1 MEDNMPTRD
10 IIAENQTAA
19 AISKLRRGE
28 ADDALRD
35 EVQAATLSTMQKMLE
50 ELAGLK
56 SSMWSKNDLKTL
68 IDEEQ
73 SRHCDHCPTREWVD
87 GEISRRKLA
96 QPEPEKPH
104 WFIEIIKSESLR
116 YFILIALLVYAL
128 IYVKSGIEGVEAVK
142 EGVTHTVTGGVR

>member
-56 SSMWSKNDLKTL
+56 SGMWSKNDLKTL
-68 IDEEQ
+68 IDETTNWP
-73 SRHCDHCPTREWVD
+73 DH
-87 GEISRRKLA
+87 
-96 QPEPEKPH
+96 
-104 WFIEIIKSESLR
+104 LR
-116 YFILIALLVYAL
+116 PAACSALLSAIRQQIKIKPCTQLAFDVLGAL
-128 IYVKSGIEGVEAVK
+128 
-142 EGVTHTVTGGVR
+142 VRDPNMNSSELNKFFAN

>member
-1 MEDNMPTRD
+1 MAERD

-50 ELAGLK
+50 ELADLK
-56 SSMWSKNDLKTL
+56 SSMWSKQDLKNL

-73 SRHCDHCPTREWVD
+73 SRHCDHCPTKRWVE
-87 GEISRRKLA
+87 GEMARLKQKA
-96 QPEPEKPH
+96 DAEKSKGN
-104 WFIEIIKSESLR
+104 WFVEVIRSESLR
-116 YFILIALLVYAL
+116 YFLLIALLVFAL
-128 IYVKSGIEGVEAVK
+128 IYIKGGVECVEAAK
-142 EGVTHTVTGGVR
+142 EGVTHMATGGIK

>member
-1 MEDNMPTRD
+1 MAERD

-50 ELAGLK
+50 ELADLK
-56 SSMWSKNDLKTL
+56 SSMWSKQDLKNL

-73 SRHCDHCPTREWVD
+73 SRHCDHCPTKRWVE
-87 GEISRRKLA
+87 GEMARLKQKA
-96 QPEPEKPH
+96 DAEKTKGN
-104 WFIEIIKSESLR
+104 WFVEVIRSESLR
-116 YFILIALLVYAL
+116 YFLLIALLVFAL
-128 IYVKSGIEGVEAVK
+128 IYIKGGVECVEAAK
-142 EGVTHTVTGGVR
+142 EGVTHMATGGIK

>member
-1 MEDNMPTRD
+1 MAERD

-50 ELAGLK
+50 ELADLK
-56 SSMWSKNDLKTL
+56 SSMWSKQDLKNL

-73 SRHCDHCPTREWVD
+73 SRHCDHCPTKRWVE
-87 GEISRRKLA
+87 GEVARLKQKA
-96 QPEPEKPH
+96 DAEKSKGN
-104 WFIEIIKSESLR
+104 WFVEVIRSESLR
-116 YFILIALLVYAL
+116 YFLLIALLVFAL
-128 IYVKSGIEGVEAVK
+128 IYIKGGVECVEAAK
-142 EGVTHTVTGGVR
+142 EGVTHMTTGGLK

>member
-50 ELAGLK
+50 ELADLK

-73 SRHCDHCPTREWVD
+73 SRHCDHCPTRKWVD
-87 GEISRRKLA
+87 GEISRMKLA
-96 QPEPEKPH
+96 QQKPEKSH
-104 WFIEIIKSESLR
+104 WFTEIIKSESLR

-128 IYVKSGIEGVEAVK
+128 IYVKTGIEGVEAVK
-142 EGVTHTVTGGVR
+142 EGVTHTMTGGVK

>member
-87 GEISRRKLA
+87 GEISRIKLA
-96 QPEPEKPH
+96 QQKLEKPH
-104 WFIEIIKSESLR
+104 WFTEIIKSESLR
-116 YFILIALLVYAL
+116 YFILVALLVYAL

-142 EGVTHTVTGGVR
+142 KGVTHTMTGGVK

>member
-1 MEDNMPTRD
+1 MAERD

-50 ELAGLK
+50 ELADLK
-56 SSMWSKNDLKTL
+56 SSMWSKQDLKTL

-73 SRHCDHCPTREWVD
+73 SRHCDHCPTKKWVD
-87 GEISRRKLA
+87 GEIARLKAA
-96 QPEPEKPH
+96 QAPKH
-104 WFIEIIKSESLR
+104 DKANWFVEVVRSESLR
-116 YFILIALLVYAL
+116 YFLLIALLVYAL
-128 IYVKSGIEGVEAVK
+128 IYIKGGVECVEAAK
-142 EGVTHTVTGGVR
+142 EGVTHMTTGGLK

>member
-1 MEDNMPTRD
+1 MAERD

-50 ELAGLK
+50 ELADLK
-56 SSMWSKNDLKTL
+56 SSMWTKQDLKVL

-73 SRHCDHCPTREWVD
+73 SRHCDHCPTKRWVD
-87 GEISRRKLA
+87 GEIAKLKSRQTKSDRSN
-96 QPEPEKPH
+96 
-104 WFIEIIKSESLR
+104 WFIELIRSESFR
-116 YFILIALLVYAL
+116 YFLLVAILVFAL
-128 IYVKSGIEGVEAVK
+128 IYIKGGVECVEAAK
-142 EGVTHTVTGGVR
+142 EGVTHMTTGGLK

>member
-1 MEDNMPTRD
+1 MEDNLPTRD

-56 SSMWSKNDLKTL
+56 SGMWSKNDLKTL

-73 SRHCDHCPTREWVD
+73 SIVLSDDAIGDILRKKGMDIARRTVAKYREALRIPSSVQ
-87 GEISRRKLA
+87 RRRLKQLA
-96 QPEPEKPH
+96 
-104 WFIEIIKSESLR
+104 
-116 YFILIALLVYAL
+116 
-128 IYVKSGIEGVEAVK
+128 
-142 EGVTHTVTGGVR
+142 GG

>member
-87 GEISRRKLA
+87 SEISRRKLA

-104 WFIEIIKSESLR
+104 WFTEIIKSESLR